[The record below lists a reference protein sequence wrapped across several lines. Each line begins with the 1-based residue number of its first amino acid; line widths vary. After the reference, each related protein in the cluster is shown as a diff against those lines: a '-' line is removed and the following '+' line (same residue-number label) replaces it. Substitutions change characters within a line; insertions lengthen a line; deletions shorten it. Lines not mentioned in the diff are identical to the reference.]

1 MAKFTL
7 VGERINTMNNISV
20 CNEEEAKQIKKE
32 LEIAGYKRTSKRIS
46 YYCYNETW
54 KNDND
59 TVKVTRIFIRKDKQ

>member
-1 MAKFTL
+1 MK
-7 VGERINTMNNISV
+7 NISV

-59 TVKVTRIFIRKDKQ
+59 TVKVTRIFYQKGNVND